1 MSFVKQYIDNLFR
14 FHHNNVMVKNLVAA
28 DEGALVEMTRVDVE
42 ANERL
47 SVSNR
52 AKQIF

>member
-1 MSFVKQYIDNLFR
+1 
-14 FHHNNVMVKNLVAA
+14 MVKNLVAA